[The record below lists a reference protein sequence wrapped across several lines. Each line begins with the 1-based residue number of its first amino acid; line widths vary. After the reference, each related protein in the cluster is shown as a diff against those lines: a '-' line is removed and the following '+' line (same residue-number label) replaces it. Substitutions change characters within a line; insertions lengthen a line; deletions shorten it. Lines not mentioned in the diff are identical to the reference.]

1 MFVSINT
8 FYAIKLH
15 IGNDECTEIQR
26 KTQSLSNI
34 IPKALQIFTSERI
47 DWIYSYIQEYL
58 HTKSI
63 KENDSNV
70 NILVGM
76 WELDSTSF
84 PDILNNCG

>member
-15 IGNDECTEIQR
+15 IDNDECTEIQR

-47 DWIYSYIQEYL
+47 D
-58 HTKSI
+58 
-63 KENDSNV
+63 
-70 NILVGM
+70 
-76 WELDSTSF
+76 
-84 PDILNNCG
+84 